1 MVRKVYNSQRKNR
14 ASSAAKNQGALKII
28 WFALLLAMFAY
39 TAVVF
44 VFRSPEPPGV
54 AENVKAAFFLGG
66 AALGI
71 ISLLIYRFSLS
82 EKSLRRKF
90 LATEGLEPGRRLE
103 EFSNRLLLPH
113 VIPWGINEGV
123 VVLGFVLAFLSKN
136 PADAIPFSV
145 IGTVLHIYMYPR
157 VEQLVESTKN

>member
-1 MVRKVYNSQRKNR
+1 MDRKNR
-14 ASSAAKNQGALKII
+14 TPSVAKNQSALKIV

-44 VFRSPEPPGV
+44 VFSSPEAPGV
-54 AENVKAAFFLGG
+54 RENVKTAFLLGG

-82 EKSLRRKF
+82 DRSLRKKF
-90 LATEGLEPGRRLE
+90 LATEGQEQEKRLE
-103 EFSNRLLLPH
+103 ELSNRLLLPH
-113 VIPWGINEGV
+113 VVPWGINESV
-123 VVLGFVLAFLSKN
+123 VLLGFVLAFLSKD
-136 PADAIPFSV
+136 PMDAIPFSV

-157 VEQLVESTKN
+157 VEQLVESTENYA

>member
-1 MVRKVYNSQRKNR
+1 MDRKNR
-14 ASSAAKNQGALKII
+14 APSVAKNQSALKIV

-44 VFRSPEPPGV
+44 IFKSPEAPDVG
-54 AENVKAAFFLGG
+54 ENVRAAFFLGG

-71 ISLLIYRFSLS
+71 ISLLIYRFTLS
-82 EKSLRRKF
+82 EKSLRKKF
-90 LATEGLEPGRRLE
+90 LATEGQKPEKRLE

-113 VIPWGINEGV
+113 VVPWGINESV
-123 VVLGFVLAFLSKN
+123 VLLGFVLAFLSKN

-145 IGTVLHIYMYPR
+145 IGIILHIYMYPR
-157 VEQLVESTKN
+157 VEQFVERTKDSV

>member
-1 MVRKVYNSQRKNR
+1 MDRKNR
-14 ASSAAKNQGALKII
+14 TPSVAKNQSALKIV

-44 VFRSPEPPGV
+44 VFSSPEAPDV
-54 AENVKAAFFLGG
+54 RENVKTAFLLGG

-82 EKSLRRKF
+82 DKSLRKKF
-90 LATEGLEPGRRLE
+90 LATEGQEQEKRLE
-103 EFSNRLLLPH
+103 ELSNRLLLPH
-113 VIPWGINEGV
+113 VVPWGINESV
-123 VVLGFVLAFLSKN
+123 VLLGFVLSFLSKN
-136 PADAIPFSV
+136 PMDAIPFSV

-157 VEQLVESTKN
+157 VEQLVESTKDYA